1 MKNDVGI
8 NPAIAKS
15 LSEAEMD
22 AVANYFAAQGVAK

>member
-1 MKNDVGI
+1 MGSM
-8 NPAIAKS
+8 PAIAKS